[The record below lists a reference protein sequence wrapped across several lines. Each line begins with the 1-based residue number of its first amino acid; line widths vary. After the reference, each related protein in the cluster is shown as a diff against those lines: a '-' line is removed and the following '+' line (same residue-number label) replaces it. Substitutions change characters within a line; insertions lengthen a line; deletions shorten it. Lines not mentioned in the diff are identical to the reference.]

1 MDLTTTMSVDES
13 CRSHLPVP
21 KPTRRSIWSSARTKR
36 NLIWHG
42 CVDLLRRAGLRPTQ
56 QRQVLGSL
64 LFAKGGRHVTAAMLH
79 AEAIA
84 AGIHLSLATVYNTL
98 NQFTDAGLL
107 RQIGVD
113 GSISYFDTNPTGHHH
128 FFVDRRK
135 QAARRSRAWRVDRPA
150 AGAAARLRDRGRR
163 HRRPS
168 APEAGL
174 IRRVAFATLSRLR
187 QSAISR
193 KAAILHWLR

>member
-1 MDLTTTMSVDES
+1 MDQTTTISVDNPSELFIGAETDAS
-13 CRSHLPVP
+13 SDVVVGRR
-21 KPTRRSIWSSARTKR
+21 TRE

-79 AEAIA
+79 AEATA

-98 NQFTDAGLL
+98 NQFTEAGLL

-128 FFVDRRK
+128 FFVDHENRLLDVPEPGVLIDPLPEPLPGYEIAGVDVVVHLRRK
-135 QAARRSRAWRVDRPA
+135 Q
-150 AGAAARLRDRGRR
+150 G
-163 HRRPS
+163 
-168 APEAGL
+168 
-174 IRRVAFATLSRLR
+174 
-187 QSAISR
+187 
-193 KAAILHWLR
+193 